1 MKTARVSMLACL
13 AIAGLTAARYPAA
26 PDDFKPSP
34 RLRVGVA
41 VHAFEHLGDI
51 GHQAEGAAAAGANL
65 IYAGFGGASYN
76 GLPAPAEFKKL
87 CQDEAA
93 YVRAA
98 RKKGIETAIGYICA
112 TSIVGLE
119 TFDKN
124 WTPEFRARFKS
135 PPAGWRQQDRNG
147 RPLPSWYGGAYHP
160 ACMNNPDWR
169 SYERFMVQATIEAGY
184 DGIFFDNPTVHPD
197 GCFCPHCLAAFAGF
211 LATEG
216 QRPVDR
222 SVEGLRR
229 TAAARPA
236 DFLRFRATVAPGF
249 LSEMRAFAKSLK
261 PGALVTCNNSLNSP
275 DALFSQIR
283 TYGYDI
289 SQLSQAEDYVLVE
302 DMKSQPR
309 VLADGRVVEYGP
321 TYSLLQAVG
330 QGRPLAAVTIADD
343 DYHTPPNL
351 VRLAMAE
358 AAANRASYVLWAA
371 WPEAERPKM
380 IAAVRPQV
388 ELLRRHAGLLN
399 ETRPRRDVAL
409 FLPFRRWLEGDRCVP
424 SELAAELVRRNI
436 PFEAV
441 SEEGFGADQLAPAR
455 VLLVESL
462 SVLTPA
468 EAAAAREFER
478 RGGKVIEAEETGA
491 SRPARD
497 GASWP
502 DRLTAALGA
511 PSLTVDGPA
520 TVRAYAHDQPDRTIV
535 HLLNL
540 NVRRLSSFE
549 DAVTPAGVPRVRVRV
564 PFAKVR
570 SVTSHTADERTAK
583 GRLNFVSRP
592 FEKGAEV
599 EFTVDR
605 LEIAAIIEITR

>member
-1 MKTARVSMLACL
+1 MRISSRRRSARWLVVVVLAVSFSLA
-13 AIAGLTAARYPAA
+13 GR
-26 PDDFKPSP
+26 DEFVPSP

-41 VHAFEHLGDI
+41 VHAFDHLGAI
-51 GHQAEGAAAAGANL
+51 GHQAEAAAAAGATL
-65 IYAGFGGASYN
+65 IYAGFGGAGYN
-76 GLPAPAEFKKL
+76 GLPSSVEFKKL

-93 YVRAA
+93 YVRTA
-98 RKKGIETAIGYICA
+98 RKKGIEIAIGYICA

-124 WTPEFRARFKS
+124 WTPEFRAQFKS
-135 PPAGWRQQDRNG
+135 APTVWRQQDRTG
-147 RPLPSWYGGAYHP
+147 RPLPSWYGGAYQP

-169 SYERFMVQATIEAGY
+169 AYERFMVRATIEAGY

-197 GCFCPHCLAAFAGF
+197 GCYCLHCMEKFAKF
-211 LATEG
+211 LESEG
-216 QRPVDR
+216 RAPTDR
-222 SVEGLRR
+222 SLEAVRR
-229 TAAARPA
+229 AAEAQPR
-236 DFLRFRATVAPGF
+236 DFKRFRATVAPGF
-249 LSEMRAFAKSLK
+249 LAEMRAFARSLK
-261 PGALVTCNNSLNSP
+261 RDALVTCNNSLNAP
-275 DALFSQIR
+275 EALFSQIR

-289 SQLSQAEDYVLVE
+289 SRLSRAEDYVLVE

-309 VLADGRVVEYGP
+309 VLEDGRVVEYGP
-321 TYSLLQAVG
+321 TYALLQAIG
-330 QGRPLAAVTIADD
+330 HGRPLAAVTIADD

-351 VRLAMAE
+351 IRLAMAE

-388 ELLRRHAGLLN
+388 DLLRRHAALLN

-409 FLPFRRWLEGDRCVP
+409 FLPYRGWVDGDRCAA

-441 SEEGFGADQLAPAR
+441 SDEGFATDKLAPAR

-468 EAAAAREFER
+468 EAVAAREFEN
-478 RGGKVIEAEETGA
+478 RGGKLVAGDEEA
-491 SRPARD
+491 
-497 GASWP
+497 WL
-502 DRLTAALGA
+502 DRLTEVLGQ
-511 PSLTVDGPA
+511 PSLTVDGPS
-520 TVRAYAHDQPDRTIV
+520 TLRAYVHDQPDRTIV

-549 DAVTPAGVPRVRVRV
+549 DEVMPTGEVRVRVRV
-564 PFAKVR
+564 PFAKVG
-570 SVTSHTADERTAK
+570 SVTSHSADEGTAK
-583 GRLNFVSRP
+583 GRRAFVLRP
-592 FEKGAEV
+592 FEKEAEV

-605 LEIAAIIEITR
+605 LDIAAIIEITR